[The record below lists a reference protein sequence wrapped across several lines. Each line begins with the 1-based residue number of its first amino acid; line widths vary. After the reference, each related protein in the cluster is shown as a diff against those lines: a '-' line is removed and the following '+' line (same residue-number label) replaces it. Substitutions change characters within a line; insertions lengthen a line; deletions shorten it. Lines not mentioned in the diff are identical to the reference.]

1 VGCGRVKARGRRRS
15 IASRKKRWLEED
27 AETESSG
34 SPWEA
39 AGSGGLAV
47 FLSSRLRI
55 LVKKKGKKD
64 LWIFPL
70 PFSFSIVFLFSPS
83 SLLN

>member
-55 LVKKKGKKD
+55 LVKKKEKRTFGYS
-64 LWIFPL
+64 LSP
-70 PFSFSIVFLFSPS
+70 FLF
-83 SLLN
+83 L